1 VTPEEARRALDAL
14 GSLPEEEIAT
24 GEAALL
30 LAAID
35 LPGVDMP
42 AARAAMSGLARD
54 AVAAAVADGPAD
66 GGDAEARRALLAR
79 LLHRTHGFAGDDTTY
94 DDSANAN
101 LIRVL
106 ERRRG
111 LPVAL
116 GILWLHC
123 AEALGWD
130 VAGLG
135 FPGHFLLGVGGADG
149 RRIVDPFD
157 GGAALAV
164 GDLRALLART
174 QGPRAALAPGMLRPV
189 GRREVLL
196 RLQNNLKLRRLQR
209 GDLTGGLAAAED
221 MLRIAPQ
228 EASLWRDAALL
239 NQRLDR
245 IGQALACLDRFL
257 VLAPSGAAAAEAR
270 ALGEAWRARLN

>member
-1 VTPEEARRALDAL
+1 VSPEEARRALDAL

-54 AVAAAVADGPAD
+54 AVAAAAADGPAD

-79 LLHRTHGFAGDDTTY
+79 LLHRTHGFVGDDTTY
-94 DDSANAN
+94 DDPANAN

-149 RRIVDPFD
+149 RRIVDPFG
-157 GGAALAV
+157 GGAALTI

-174 QGPRAALAPGMLRPV
+174 QGPSAALAPDMLRPV
-189 GRREVLL
+189 GRRDVLL

-209 GDLTGGLAAAED
+209 GDITGGLAAAED

-228 EASLWRDAALL
+228 EAALWRDAALL

-270 ALGEAWRARLN
+270 ALSEAWRARLN